1 MIRRIL
7 HRETH
12 GYTPRTVLKSSFAKV
27 IVNPAAGA
35 GKTGRIWPRIM
46 EMFRGH
52 GLRFE
57 HEMTEAPG
65 HATELAREAVSNG
78 YELVVSVGGDG
89 TINEVVNG
97 FYASGAINGTA
108 LGIVSTGTG
117 SDYIRTLGVPRRCEE
132 ACRRFL
138 QPRKITV
145 DLGVLEYAR
154 NGHQVERLFVN
165 IAGTGFDAE
174 IVRRTNQRQY
184 KALGGL
190 AAYLLGALTTVLTYR
205 NRDISLKL
213 DGEKVDMRAC
223 AVIVNIGKY
232 GGGGMFTAPDASLD
246 DGLFDVLIIGNI
258 SKPDLV
264 YSLPRIYKG
273 THLTHP
279 KVSLK
284 RAREIEIAPRDGRM
298 PLQADGE
305 PLGHVPARF
314 RVLPAALNVVV

>member
-1 MIRRIL
+1 
-7 HRETH
+7 
-12 GYTPRTVLKSSFAKV
+12 LKSSFAKV

-232 GGGGMFTAPDASLD
+232 GGGGMFTAPDARLD
-246 DGLFDVLIIGNI
+246 DGLLDVLIIGDI
-258 SKPDLV
+258 SKPDLLR
-264 YSLPRIYKG
+264 SLPRIYKG

-279 KVSLK
+279 KVMMK
-284 RAREIEIAPRDGRM
+284 RAKEIEIQPLDGRL